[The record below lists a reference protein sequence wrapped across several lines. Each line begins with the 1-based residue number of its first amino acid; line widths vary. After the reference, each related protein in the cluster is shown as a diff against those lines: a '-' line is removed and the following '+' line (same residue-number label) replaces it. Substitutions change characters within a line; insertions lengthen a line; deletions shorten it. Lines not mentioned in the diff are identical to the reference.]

1 MGRYS
6 NISMSI
12 NRDGPKT
19 GIPKLPA
26 SISIERE
33 RDSSPHS
40 SGPLKLP
47 PGITLSRDDVS
58 SKLPPGISIQK
69 ESSPS
74 PRLPPGISIHKNV
87 EETQRRLP
95 PGISIQKQVEEKRPN
110 LPPGIQISKAKDETE
125 SRAESTSPDIED
137 EIIDSLSNPDENT
150 KSVSSDG
157 QRPDTP
163 EDGNK
168 RGRKQKGKE
177 KNNQKQKVKTPS
189 IVESSDSEVE
199 EKGPGRRGTRDKSD
213 VSARIRATLREDSLS
228 DEDRFGDRVP
238 YRKKGWKPLEKVTP
252 PISISPVE
260 DAILDNSGE
269 NTPDNKAKP
278 GKETEEKIE
287 TSSEKRKREKERM
300 KIERKKGSGKKK
312 DKKDK
317 EKEEEI
323 TPIDE
328 LIDEIDDEINDDIME
343 LESTF
348 AKPINRGRKRK
359 SFGSEM
365 SEISEKI
372 SKRGKGK
379 KEAAS
384 IDLTLDDDSE
394 EEAPRADSR
403 KSRRR
408 STKNDAPAERSSS
421 KDKKV
426 LSSPVRSKPTAVVEP
441 VRPTIVEESQKNKK
455 RGRPSKKEK
464 KEPIP
469 LDVQAAMR
477 AVNGL
482 RERKPHKTEEVS
494 DKGSHDPKLSDL
506 QNEIIVSPSSIKTND
521 KWETVRDD
529 SGHTKGLSLIVKSTD
544 SKKKVSL

>member
-1 MGRYS
+1 M
-6 NISMSI
+6 
-12 NRDGPKT
+12 
-19 GIPKLPA
+19 
-26 SISIERE
+26 
-33 RDSSPHS
+33 
-40 SGPLKLP
+40 
-47 PGITLSRDDVS
+47 
-58 SKLPPGISIQK
+58 
-69 ESSPS
+69 
-74 PRLPPGISIHKNV
+74 
-87 EETQRRLP
+87 
-95 PGISIQKQVEEKRPN
+95 
-110 LPPGIQISKAKDETE
+110 
-125 SRAESTSPDIED
+125 
-137 EIIDSLSNPDENT
+137 
-150 KSVSSDG
+150 
-157 QRPDTP
+157 
-163 EDGNK
+163 
-168 RGRKQKGKE
+168 
-177 KNNQKQKVKTPS
+177 
-189 IVESSDSEVE
+189 
-199 EKGPGRRGTRDKSD
+199 
-213 VSARIRATLREDSLS
+213 
-228 DEDRFGDRVP
+228 GDRQ
-238 YRKKGWKPLEKVTP
+238 
-252 PISISPVE
+252 
-260 DAILDNSGE
+260 
-269 NTPDNKAKP
+269 
-278 GKETEEKIE
+278 
-287 TSSEKRKREKERM
+287 KRIDLLEKERM

-328 LIDEIDDEINDDIME
+328 LLDDNEEPTKSSKKKDMDELSDEIDDEINDDIME